1 MNDKVYE
8 KLSQDF
14 IKRGEILFNDCEVI
28 EDDNKILYII
38 KKKDNNWFFSLGLD
52 RLYVG
57 FNYWY
62 FRPSIQLY
70 GFNSEQTN
78 EVLLTVF
85 KINIKKF
92 VTNETMDIIKSLLE
106 WDLQPSFTEYEY
118 IDKILKKNSD
128 D

>member
-1 MNDKVYE
+1 MNDMLYK
-8 KLSQDF
+8 KLSEDF
-14 IKRGEILFNDCEVI
+14 IKRGEILLNDCDVI
-28 EDDNKILYII
+28 EDENNILYIL

-70 GFNSEQTN
+70 GFDGEQTN
-78 EVLLTVF
+78 VVLLTIL
-85 KINIKKF
+85 KTSLKKY
-92 VTNETMDIIKSLLE
+92 VTNETMDIIESLVE

-118 IDKILKKNSD
+118 IDKILKKK
-128 D
+128 

>member
-1 MNDKVYE
+1 MNDKVYK
-8 KLSQDF
+8 KLHDHY
-14 IKRGEILFNDCEVI
+14 IKRGKTLLNDCEVI
-28 EDDNKILYII
+28 EDENNILYIL

-78 EVLLTVF
+78 EVLLMILKTS
-85 KINIKKF
+85 IKKY
-92 VTNETMDIIKSLLE
+92 VTNETMEIIESLVE

-118 IDKILKKNSD
+118 IDKILKKK
-128 D
+128 

>member
-1 MNDKVYE
+1 MNDKLYKKISE
-8 KLSQDF
+8 DF
-14 IKRGEILFNDCEVI
+14 IKRGEIILNDCEFI
-28 EDDNKILYII
+28 EDENNILYVI

-70 GFNSEQTN
+70 GFDGEQTN
-78 EVLLTVF
+78 EVLLTIL
-85 KINIKKF
+85 KIKLKKY
-92 VTNETMDIIKSLLE
+92 VTNETMDIIKSLVE

-118 IDKILKKNSD
+118 IDKILKKNSND
-128 D
+128 